1 MQAAKTALL
10 LSSEQP
16 TPQCVEGAAMDLD
29 QLSKHIKAGEIE
41 ELDLVSIEGGS
52 YVIHARMNG
61 QSHAVSSPKGGV
73 LHVASVDEARKCLSS
88 MKEVPLF
95 IVHPVVYDE
104 MVGHAESDKTVS
116 RQPIPFRSS
125 L

>member
-1 MQAAKTALL
+1 
-10 LSSEQP
+10 
-16 TPQCVEGAAMDLD
+16 MDLD
-29 QLSKHIKAGEIE
+29 KLSKHIKAGEIE
-41 ELDLVSIEGGS
+41 ELDLISVEGGS
-52 YVIHARMNG
+52 YVIHARMQG

-88 MKEVPLF
+88 VPEVPLF

-104 MVGHAESDKTVS
+104 MVGHAASNPGVS

>member
-73 LHVASVDEARKCLSS
+73 LHVASVDEARKCLS
-88 MKEVPLF
+88 
-95 IVHPVVYDE
+95 
-104 MVGHAESDKTVS
+104 G
-116 RQPIPFRSS
+116 
-125 L
+125 

>member
-1 MQAAKTALL
+1 
-10 LSSEQP
+10 
-16 TPQCVEGAAMDLD
+16 MDLD

-52 YVIHARMNG
+52 YVIHARMQG

-104 MVGHAESDKTVS
+104 MVGHADSDHEVS
-116 RQPIPFRSS
+116 REPIPFRST

>member
-1 MQAAKTALL
+1 
-10 LSSEQP
+10 
-16 TPQCVEGAAMDLD
+16 MDLD
-29 QLSKHIKAGEIE
+29 KLGKHIKAGEIE
-41 ELDLVSIEGGS
+41 EIDLVSVEGGS

-61 QSHAVSSPKGGV
+61 KSHAVSSPKGSV
-73 LHVASVDEARKCLSS
+73 LHVASVEEARKCLSS

-104 MVGHAESDKTVS
+104 MVGHAASEREVS